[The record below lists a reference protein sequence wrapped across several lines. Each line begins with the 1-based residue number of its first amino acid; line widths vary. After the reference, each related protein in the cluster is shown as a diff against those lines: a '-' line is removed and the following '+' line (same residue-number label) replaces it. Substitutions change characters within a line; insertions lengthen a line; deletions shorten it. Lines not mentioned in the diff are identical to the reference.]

1 MRKSTLKFALIGI
14 LLIFAILPILI
25 LGVVGTF
32 SINGYS
38 NNVRMNELSTVSL
51 SKAGAVETIMSG
63 YIADAT
69 ALSKMDTVVKSAKN
83 NDNTALDTLNVF
95 TENNAD
101 IHDALIVDTN
111 GNVLVSSKNV
121 EQGSF
126 EHFNADG
133 MPVVSNLVSWEK
145 YGFDAMY
152 VCREIY
158 ANPDNKTGGKLGY
171 VCLII
176 SPNSDSMLMK
186 ALSGTYLETN
196 AYLALIDSEG
206 NMLNFDNS
214 GTAKK
219 SGEVDAA
226 VVSAKDNIFN
236 LTQNVSG
243 DSSSKSDV
251 VTGKAG
257 KYAYSCGAMMNVTGW
272 RWVGIVDASTF
283 SSFAVKTNMI
293 GWIAIVVMAVLAAL
307 VAFVVIGKFIGG
319 MQQMLN
325 TMSNINV
332 EDGLSAVRFNI
343 KKGKSE
349 LEMIQSSF
357 NDFLDEVYINGERYK
372 TIAELSDNMLFEWDF
387 HKETMYVSDNTLAKF
402 DLNTQGATLS
412 NGKFLDS
419 LMAPE
424 DAEKYKRDINTLLK
438 NKSGYSAEYQL
449 KAKSGATVWVSFR
462 ATCITDRLGEALRV
476 IGVMTDI
483 DNEKKMEL
491 QLSERA
497 SYDFLSQLYNRSTF
511 IRMLSS
517 ELDRRGPK
525 KIGIMFIDVDDFK
538 FINDR
543 YGHTIGDEVIRF
555 VADTIRKKVDDKGGL
570 AGRFGGDE
578 FVLCYTDQADVAN
591 LEQIAMDI
599 IDELYLGYTTAE
611 GMLINVRA
619 SIGISYCPDHTED
632 VNELISFSDTA
643 MYFVKKNGKTNYHV
657 YVPEDSAS
665 GEYIDPEGY

>member
-257 KYAYSCGAMMNVTGW
+257 KYAYSCGAMMNVTSW

-419 LMAPE
+419 LMTPE